1 MSTWGS
7 VILWLSMIWLPP
19 LLGLFLRNEAK
30 PKKNIIVG
38 TTLPHEAQGDPAVLA
53 LTARYKRELKWV
65 CLALML
71 PAIPGVF
78 IRDFGLNML
87 LWMIWIL
94 VICVAVNIPYVRCN
108 RALRRLKA
116 DRGWR
121 REPSGQAVADLRAA
135 AMDMDMAY
143 SKAWT
148 ILRNAER
155 QLGVKLLQSRAGGRH
170 GGGATLTEEG
180 ERLLAA
186 YEVYVRDLEAA
197 GQTLFQQYFGE
208 WLDE

>member
-1 MSTWGS
+1 MDELEQMENGS
-7 VILWLSMIWLPP
+7 YPP
-19 LLGLFLRNEAK
+19 LR
-30 PKKNIIVG
+30 PVI
-38 TTLPHEAQGDPAVLA
+38 
-53 LTARYKRELKWV
+53 TARLYREGK
-65 CLALML
+65 CFG
-71 PAIPGVF
+71 PGVA
-78 IRDFGLNML
+78 ML
-87 LWMIWIL
+87 LRR
-94 VICVAVNIPYVRCN
+94 VRT
-108 RALRRLKA
+108 LR
-116 DRGWR
+116 
-121 REPSGQAVADLRAA
+121 SLRAA

-186 YEVYVRDLEAA
+186 YEGYVRDLEAA

>member
-1 MSTWGS
+1 MDELEQMENSSCTPLRP
-7 VILWLSMIWLPP
+7 VI
-19 LLGLFLRNEAK
+19 
-30 PKKNIIVG
+30 
-38 TTLPHEAQGDPAVLA
+38 
-53 LTARYKRELKWV
+53 TARLYREGK
-65 CLALML
+65 CFG
-71 PAIPGVF
+71 PGVA
-78 IRDFGLNML
+78 ML
-87 LWMIWIL
+87 LRR
-94 VICVAVNIPYVRCN
+94 VRT
-108 RALRRLKA
+108 LR
-116 DRGWR
+116 
-121 REPSGQAVADLRAA
+121 SLRAA

-186 YEVYVRDLEAA
+186 YEGYVRDLEAA

-208 WLDE
+208 WLDK